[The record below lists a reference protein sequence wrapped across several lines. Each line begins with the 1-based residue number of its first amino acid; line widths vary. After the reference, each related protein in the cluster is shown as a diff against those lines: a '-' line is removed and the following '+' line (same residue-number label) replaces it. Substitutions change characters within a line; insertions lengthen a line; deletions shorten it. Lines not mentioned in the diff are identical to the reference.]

1 LLSHHKKDIKRW
13 FGGLLAVLFSI
24 VFTRREVALD
34 KNYPPLPLPIDLLF
48 HHDAAAV
55 YVLLS
60 KFQFF
65 RQLINYLII
74 YLFFWHDYWIFVDQA
89 FSPSI
94 KI

>member
-1 LLSHHKKDIKRW
+1 M
-13 FGGLLAVLFSI
+13 LAVLFSI

-55 YVLLS
+55 YVHLG
-60 KFQFF
+60 KFRFF
-65 RQLINYLII
+65 RRIINHLII
-74 YLFFWHDYWIFVDQA
+74 YLFLWHDYWIFADQA